1 MSSLRFWQAVVQDK
15 SDFLPRVMSMLEES
29 GVRYC
34 VIGGFGVN
42 AYSDTFIVTEDLDII
57 VAVEDLERV
66 RALFEEHFRVREF
79 EHSLNVYDPES
90 KLQVQIQKDPEL
102 SAILAR
108 SRRLDV
114 LGLNLPVV
122 APEDL
127 IRLKV
132 AAATEPTRRQSKRG
146 KDFLDLGR
154 LLTAFP
160 ELQPL
165 IPDELVDEVNR
176 FKDEPIP

>member
-15 SDFLPRVMSMLEES
+15 SDFLPRVTSMLEES

-79 EHSLNVYDPES
+79 EHSLNVYDPDS
-90 KLQVQIQKDPEL
+90 KMQVQVQLHPDVSDAESRAERREL
-102 SAILAR
+102 AELY
-108 SRRLDV
+108 
-114 LGLNLPVV
+114 LPVA
-122 APEDL
+122 APPDL
-127 IRLKV
+127 MKLKV
-132 AAATEPTRRQSKRG
+132 AAALEPRRRTSKRQ
-146 KDFLDLGR
+146 KDLADIQRLIEAFPDLRDDVPAEIADR
-154 LLTAFP
+154 LLP
-160 ELQPL
+160 
-165 IPDELVDEVNR
+165 
-176 FKDEPIP
+176 